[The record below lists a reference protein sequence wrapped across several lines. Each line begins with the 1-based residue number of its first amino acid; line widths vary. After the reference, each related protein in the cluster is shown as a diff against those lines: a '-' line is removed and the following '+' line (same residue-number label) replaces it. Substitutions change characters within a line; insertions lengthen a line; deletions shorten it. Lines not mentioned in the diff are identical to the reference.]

1 MGYLHGLC
9 PCRLCTVDC
18 ACLIECLQLHAAA
31 VHCWA
36 LERLLP
42 LTASKHK
49 SLIYIFNFVF
59 GAMAPSGPGPPNSCV
74 F

>member
-9 PCRLCTVDC
+9 PYRLCTVDC
-18 ACLIECLQLHAAA
+18 VCLIECLQLHVAV

-42 LTASKHK
+42 LTASKHE
-49 SLIYIFNFVF
+49 SLMYIF
-59 GAMAPSGPGPPNSCV
+59 
-74 F
+74 